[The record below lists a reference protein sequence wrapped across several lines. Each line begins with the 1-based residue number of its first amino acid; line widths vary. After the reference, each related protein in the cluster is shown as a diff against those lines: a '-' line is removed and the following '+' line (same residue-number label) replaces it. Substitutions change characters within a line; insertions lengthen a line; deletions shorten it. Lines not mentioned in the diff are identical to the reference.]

1 MIYHYYYHYYLFLCP
16 ATTVTAT
23 TTIRVPSTMEEE
35 ITIDAGSIL
44 FPFIKKQEKKKSKNE
59 CGFQLIEFA
68 AQVLMSRPMSRSI
81 SID

>member
-1 MIYHYYYHYYLFLCP
+1 MSSIAFYLFLSP

-44 FPFIKKQEKKKSKNE
+44 FFKRNKRRKVEMNV
-59 CGFQLIEFA
+59 FQLI
-68 AQVLMSRPMSRSI
+68 
-81 SID
+81 

>member
-1 MIYHYYYHYYLFLCP
+1 MISIAFYLFLSP

-44 FPFIKKQEKKKSKNE
+44 SFKRNKRRKVEMNVF
-59 CGFQLIEFA
+59 
-68 AQVLMSRPMSRSI
+68 
-81 SID
+81 

>member
-1 MIYHYYYHYYLFLCP
+1 MISIAIYLFLSP

-44 FPFIKKQEKKKSKNE
+44 SFKETREEKISRNE
-59 CGFQLIEFA
+59 CVSINLIRSPIT
-68 AQVLMSRPMSRSI
+68 SRPMSRFI